1 MTEFE
6 KALKKYRDRSGGSA
20 MKKLIVILLFPALF
34 AAFPFA
40 SFAGEAPAAVLE
52 ETVCEAYDP
61 ALLKEGELLTE
72 LPEWL
77 AALVFKDGSAVGGSL
92 VPARGFAYGSLT
104 AGQTAA
110 VYTPTLYEPYTVKK
124 TKTYY
129 DKNGDAAYALTVSA
143 VFVNTNAGALC
154 LRTKAEG
161 AVLSGSWRITAS
173 EPKAEGAM
181 VTASFTVTQLF
192 TGIPVK
198 TDTLEVRLFAY
209 ERTSADFQTGDLNG
223 DGRVTTGDARAALRV
238 AVNLEPQT
246 ALTLR
251 LADLNS
257 DGAVTTADARAVLR
271 KAVGL
276 PA

>member
-1 MTEFE
+1 
-6 KALKKYRDRSGGSA
+6 
-20 MKKLIVILLFPALF
+20 MKKIIVILLLLTLSAV
-34 AAFPFA
+34 FPFA

-52 ETVCEAYDP
+52 ETVCETYDP

-72 LPEWL
+72 LPDWL
-77 AALVFKDGSAVGGSL
+77 AALVFNDGSAVGGSL
-92 VPARGFAYGSLT
+92 VPARGFAYASLT
-104 AGQTAA
+104 GAQTAA
-110 VYTPTLYEPYTVKK
+110 FYAPTLYEPYTVTK

-129 DKNGDAAYALTVSA
+129 DKNGDAAYTLTVSA
-143 VFVNTNAGALC
+143 VFVNTNAGSLC
-154 LRTKAEG
+154 LRTKAES
-161 AVLSGSWRITAS
+161 AVFSGSWRITAS

-192 TGIPVK
+192 TGVPVK
-198 TDTLEVRLFAY
+198 TDTVEVRLFAY
-209 ERTSADFQTGDLNG
+209 ERTYADFQPGDLNG
-223 DGRVTTGDARAALRV
+223 DGRVTTTDARAALRV
-238 AVNLEPQT
+238 AVKLEPQT

-251 LADLNS
+251 LADLNG